1 MHGMN
6 KMSIDNV
13 NKVNGNNTTNMNN
26 FRDMSNIRNS
36 NGKRIS
42 ISVVLFLAWGLL
54 LGLSVSPSVAS
65 AGESENVSSSSG
77 KKPISVQ
84 TAREKAKLMQR
95 IYLATLE
102 IMHDHYFHGERAVV
116 PARAMEDVFEMVKG
130 ETNSEANWISVNMK
144 AMSIGHRPKTEFEK
158 TAAKEI
164 AKGKGA
170 YEAVTDGYYRRAA
183 AVPLN
188 SNCVGCHGGLF
199 KTQSKKTKFA
209 GLIVSIP
216 VNQKSA
222 GKISVSKK
230 QP

>member
-1 MHGMN
+1 MRDMN
-6 KMSIDNV
+6 KISIDSV
-13 NKVNGNNTTNMNN
+13 NKANGNNTTNMNN
-26 FRDMSNIRNS
+26 FRNMDNIRSS

-42 ISVVLFLAWGLL
+42 IPAILFLIC
-54 LGLSVSPSVAS
+54 GLSVSLTVVSSVAS
-65 AGESENVSSSSG
+65 AGESEKVPSSLE
-77 KKPISVQ
+77 KKPISVES
-84 TAREKAKLMQR
+84 AREKAKLMQK

-116 PARAMEDVFEMVKG
+116 PARAMEDVFENVKG
-130 ETNSEANWISVNMK
+130 DTNSEANWISVNMK

-170 YEAVTDGYYRRAA
+170 YEAVADGYYRRAA

-199 KTQSKKTKFA
+199 KTQSKKPKFA
-209 GLIVSIP
+209 GLIISIP

-230 QP
+230 